1 MISLGIQKNGDKY
14 TFKKDDDLYRELKT
28 LKQQTQNY
36 HHTEDERLANLI
48 QSYDFDEFKTIYDKY
63 QQHKQK
69 PTEPISDSD
78 ITTMNC
84 KDLFKFKN
92 IKYAKKLLTTVK
104 KFIVGSTEIVLTETG
119 CLLTSFLNLDEFDQT
134 QILNMG
140 LDATAT
146 DTKDDRGPWTRV
158 PRQIKC
164 NNGLELLNEYYG
176 FT

>member
-69 PTEPISDSD
+69 PT
-78 ITTMNC
+78 
-84 KDLFKFKN
+84 
-92 IKYAKKLLTTVK
+92 
-104 KFIVGSTEIVLTETG
+104 
-119 CLLTSFLNLDEFDQT
+119 
-134 QILNMG
+134 
-140 LDATAT
+140 
-146 DTKDDRGPWTRV
+146 
-158 PRQIKC
+158 
-164 NNGLELLNEYYG
+164 
-176 FT
+176 